1 MSKNKASEEPKRQQ
15 PREAFGH
22 KFATKPRPQY
32 SEHKSGYDDSSRP
45 KKAAT
50 AGKQEAPVGA
60 ILPPRKAEKL
70 ARVSLVERLRQRLS
84 KEEEEK

>member
-22 KFATKPRPQY
+22 KFAKTPPPQY

-45 KKAAT
+45 KKAA